1 MYVEEADTHPIEIRI
16 HEAVERGTGLSK
28 YTVYT
33 IKGSDK
39 LGEFEVQRRFNEFH
53 ALRELLI

>member
-1 MYVEEADTHPIEIRI
+1 MVEEDTHPIEIRI
-16 HEAVERGTGLSK
+16 HEAVEKGTGLSK
-28 YTVYT
+28 FTVYT

-39 LGEFEVQRRFNEFH
+39 LGDLDIQRRYNEFH